1 MSGKKVAIVP
11 FPALGDATICLRL
24 AQTLT
29 AGGYSVTLFANL
41 LVSSQPNFQWLTF
54 KSLPTNI
61 ETLLIDFD
69 LVLLD
74 VLSPWVQHYLP
85 AVLKRPNI
93 LLFTA
98 KDFPGELMITKP
110 RLSDEL
116 LASRLPIKAL
126 NRPFCLDKN
135 VDKCMVD
142 WVDEYAQTVFGLQAQ
157 STLPSVTFNEGS
169 ADTEKIVIFPTTPN
183 IRKNFSFRGFYKLAT
198 RLKKTNIAVE
208 IVCMPNELASVRQH
222 FQGFMV
228 RAFPDISQL
237 IDYLRTAK
245 TVVSN
250 DSGGGHLAAMLGIP
264 TITIT
269 RKRKGF
275 VWRPGYG
282 LGNVV
287 TPVIMFKLG
296 RGHIW
301 RPFISL
307 NKIEKL
313 IQRIELNG

>member
-11 FPALGDATICLRL
+11 FPALGDVTICLRL

-29 AGGYSVTLFANL
+29 AGGYNVTLFADL
-41 LVSSQPNFQWLTF
+41 LISSQPNFQWLTF
-54 KSLPTNI
+54 KSLPKSV

-74 VLSPWVQHYLP
+74 VLSPWVQQYLP
-85 AVLKRPNI
+85 TVLKCPNI

-98 KDFPGELMITKP
+98 KDFPEELSSKP
-110 RLSDEL
+110 RLSEEL
-116 LASRLPIKAL
+116 LASNLPIKVL
-126 NRPFCLDKN
+126 NRPFCLGKK

-157 STLPSVTFNEGS
+157 STLPSILFHEAS
-169 ADTEKIVIFPTTPN
+169 CSTEKVVIFPTTPN
-183 IRKNFSFRGFYKLAT
+183 IKKNFSFRGFYKLAS
-198 RLKKTNIAVE
+198 RLKKTNIPVE
-208 IVCMPNELASVRQH
+208 IVCMPNELANVSQK
-222 FQGFMV
+222 FQGFTV
-228 RAFPDISQL
+228 RTFPDISQL
-237 IDYLRTAK
+237 IEYLKTAK
-245 TVVSN
+245 TVISN

-264 TITIT
+264 TITIS
-269 RKRKGF
+269 RKRKNF

-287 TPVIMFKLG
+287 TPAMTIKLG
-296 RGHIW
+296 SGHIW

-307 NKIEKL
+307 NKIQKL
-313 IQRIELNG
+313 LQRIN